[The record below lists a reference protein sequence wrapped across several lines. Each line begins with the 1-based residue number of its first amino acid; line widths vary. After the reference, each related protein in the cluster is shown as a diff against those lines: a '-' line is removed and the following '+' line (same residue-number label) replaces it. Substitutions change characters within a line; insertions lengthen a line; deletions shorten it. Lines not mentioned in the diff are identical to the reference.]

1 MLLLSCVGWQQGQ
14 RPAHQLQ
21 GAEDGV
27 EHVSLCA
34 EQSPRAPG
42 DGEGGAD
49 GQGGQGDSRWMG
61 QGQLD
66 EGLVWACCLLMLRAC
81 GANGED
87 ARDARGRGRSG
98 GLYGWKTRDAAV
110 VGRVLSSHR
119 RILPAVLARLTDVCL
134 GHGGGGA
141 ESKGAGCGGGGAP
154 LALLSPLPAAE
165 HGAEALEALLS
176 DGSVRMLLARGG
188 GGFRTLQASLARLKS
203 AEGLKSAE
211 EAGRSGG
218 RKEGGSLEGSQGR
231 LSRGAHERLESQY
244 AMISAV
250 VEAQKLRAGR

>member
-1 MLLLSCVGWQQGQ
+1 M
-14 RPAHQLQ
+14 
-21 GAEDGV
+21 
-27 EHVSLCA
+27 
-34 EQSPRAPG
+34 
-42 DGEGGAD
+42 
-49 GQGGQGDSRWMG
+49 
-61 QGQLD
+61 
-66 EGLVWACCLLMLRAC
+66 
-81 GANGED
+81 
-87 ARDARGRGRSG
+87 
-98 GLYGWKTRDAAV
+98 
-110 VGRVLSSHR
+110 
-119 RILPAVLARLTDVCL
+119 
-134 GHGGGGA
+134 
-141 ESKGAGCGGGGAP
+141 
-154 LALLSPLPAAE
+154 
-165 HGAEALEALLS
+165 EALLS